1 MHKKRKQNAIHDQN
15 IRNFHK
21 WLECQFI
28 SNTFIKENLAKNDF
42 KRKKKHVTQYV
53 HNLTKIL
60 NLSILVFFILPKQQ
74 DIGVYTSFD
83 FKGKIIKNNCTL
95 ININKYVYYYFYTL
109 SVELIRQK
117 KLHYKFIYVATGEFK
132 H

>member
-28 SNTFIKENLAKNDF
+28 SNTFIKENLTKNDF

-53 HNLTKIL
+53 HNITKL
-60 NLSILVFFILPKQQ
+60 HNLSILFFLILPKQQ

-95 ININKYVYYYFYTL
+95 ININKYVYYYF
-109 SVELIRQK
+109 
-117 KLHYKFIYVATGEFK
+117 
-132 H
+132 